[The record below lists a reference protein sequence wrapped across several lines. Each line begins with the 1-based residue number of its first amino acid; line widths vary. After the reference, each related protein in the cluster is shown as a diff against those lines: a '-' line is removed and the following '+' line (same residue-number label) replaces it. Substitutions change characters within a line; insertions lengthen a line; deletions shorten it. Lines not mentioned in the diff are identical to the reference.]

1 MNQISPDK
9 LVLPQQRLLSLDA
22 LRGLD
27 MLCIIGL
34 EDIIR
39 EWSRLTEAR
48 WVHAL
53 AEQFEHVPWA
63 GVHLYDL
70 IFPLFMF
77 LSGVAMPLSLDSR
90 VEQGSSR
97 LMLWRKILLRTGVLI
112 LLGMLYNGVF
122 AATPAGP
129 RFASVLGQ
137 IGLAWGITAT
147 VFLLVRETRW
157 RFAIFGGWLVAV
169 ASLHLLFPVPGHG
182 AGVLTADGSINSWVD
197 RLLLPGRL
205 HGGNFDPEGLL
216 SILFAVP
223 LTMAGA
229 LTGGF
234 LKEAEKNP
242 WKFVYGL
249 ALVGIGSV
257 GLGMLSSFAGYPPIK
272 SLWTATFDL
281 YAIGISAILFA
292 LFYAVIDVLR
302 YQSWSFVLRVIGMNA
317 LTIYLGSRLISFP
330 KVADLVFG
338 RLSSIAGEG
347 GPLVLL
353 CGVLLLQWLVLYF
366 FYRKRWFLRV

>member
-1 MNQISPDK
+1 MSQISPDK

-34 EDIIR
+34 EDLIR
-39 EWSRLTEAR
+39 EWSQLTDAPG
-48 WVHAL
+48 VHTL
-53 AEQFEHVPWA
+53 AQQFEHVPWA
-63 GVHLYDL
+63 GLHLYDL

-90 VEQGSSR
+90 MERGDSR
-97 LMLWRKILLRTGVLI
+97 LALWRKILIRTGVLI

-122 AATPAGP
+122 AASPAEP
-129 RFASVLGQ
+129 RYASVLGQ

-147 VFLLVRETRW
+147 VFLLVRKRAY
-157 RFAIFGGWLVAV
+157 RFTIFGGWLVAV
-169 ASLHLLFPVPGHG
+169 ALLHLLFPVPGHG
-182 AGVLTADGSINSWVD
+182 AGALTADGSINSWVD

-216 SILFAVP
+216 SILCAVP

-229 LTGGF
+229 LAGSF
-234 LKEAEKNP
+234 LKSAEGNP
-242 WKFVYGL
+242 WRFVYGL
-249 ALVGIGSV
+249 ALAGVTSV
-257 GLGMLSSFAGYPPIK
+257 GGGMVFSFAGYPPIK
-272 SLWTATFDL
+272 ALWTATFDL
-281 YAIGISAILFA
+281 YAIGISALLFA

-338 RLSSIAGEG
+338 RLAGFAGEG

-353 CGVLLLQWLVLYF
+353 GGVLLLQWLVLYF